1 MVVDG
6 ISAVVVGNSTICGMK
21 RYIASNITHKGYYIY
36 RLTSQRTAAVTKR
49 DKEGSKGRQW
59 LAKRDY
65 GDLHGR
71 NLDYNPPTDAYFI
84 SAFNTLEPNASNP
97 QETA

>member
-21 RYIASNITHKGYYIY
+21 RDIGSNITHKGYYIY

-49 DKEGSKGRQW
+49 DKEGSNSRQW

-65 GDLHGR
+65 SDLHGKD
-71 NLDYNPPTDAYFI
+71 LDYNPPIDAYFI
-84 SAFNTLEPNASNP
+84 IAFNTLEANAPNP
-97 QETA
+97 QRSA